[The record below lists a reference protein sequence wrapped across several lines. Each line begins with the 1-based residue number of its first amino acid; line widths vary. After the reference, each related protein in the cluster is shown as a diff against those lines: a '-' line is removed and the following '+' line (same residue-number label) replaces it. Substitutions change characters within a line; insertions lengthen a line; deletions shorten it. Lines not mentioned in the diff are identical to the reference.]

1 MAQAVRGGKGRTRGQ
16 VMWRS
21 DEIRWMCAAL
31 ERIGIS
37 GLRVGREEKRNGMVV
52 NSGAV
57 RYFGAKLPGRLV
69 WCMLWSTALMLLV
82 PTAEVKEGVRKTGQD
97 RVVGEG

>member
-1 MAQAVRGGKGRTRGQ
+1 
-16 VMWRS
+16 
-21 DEIRWMCAAL
+21 MCAAL

-37 GLRVGREEKRNGMVV
+37 GLHVGREEKRNGMVV

-69 WCMLWSTALMLLV
+69 WWLWSTALMLLV
-82 PTAEVKEGVRKTGQD
+82 PTTEVKEGVRKNGQD